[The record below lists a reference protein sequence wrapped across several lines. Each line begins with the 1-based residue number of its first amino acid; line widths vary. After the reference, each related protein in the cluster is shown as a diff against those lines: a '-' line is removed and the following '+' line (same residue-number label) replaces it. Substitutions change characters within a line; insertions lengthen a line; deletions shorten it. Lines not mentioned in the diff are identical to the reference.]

1 MPSLALRA
9 IGERVV
15 IRKELSL
22 VISSLVVETLPGR
35 ADGISR
41 ALERISGVEVH
52 EVQGCKLVVTI
63 EADSTEASHATASS
77 FAAVE
82 GVASVS
88 LVYVNF
94 EDETLGAGA
103 AGVGA
108 AGAAG
113 ASAAGAVGA
122 GAGAADVGAG
132 AGVGSPC
139 V

>member
-1 MPSLALRA
+1 M
-9 IGERVV
+9 
-15 IRKELSL
+15 
-22 VISSLVVETLPGR
+22 VISSLVVEALPGR
-35 ADGISR
+35 ADGVSR
-41 ALERISGVEVH
+41 ALERIAGVEVH

-94 EDETLGAGA
+94 EDETLGTS
-103 AGVGA
+103 AGVQ
-108 AGAAG
+108 
-113 ASAAGAVGA
+113 ASASAGV
-122 GAGAADVGAG
+122 DDGAG
-132 AGVGSPC
+132 AGVGAGAPC